1 MEEEDEDDEDDE
13 EDQEEEEEQLVRE
26 MARNGSGIGVS
37 SAALQARCRHDC
49 CDSGGIAARPRT
61 CRRCGPP
68 PPAASSAVASSF
80 CHSPRRFHPVVF
92 SLPVHEK
99 CSGCCCRKRDVST
112 ESPFVAVSCCGR
124 YVGGLT
130 SEGAREPAG
139 AVVTPLLLVGSRCTL
154 AAPLEG
160 VVHLGVLSPT
170 GHQAATSAASGSGDP
185 QFNPNVIVIVVILCV
200 VFILSGLLHLLAW
213 CLGRRRLPPRNHSP
227 IASAL
232 YGQLQQ
238 LFHLHDAGVEQAF
251 IDTLPV
257 FS

>member
-1 MEEEDEDDEDDE
+1 M
-13 EDQEEEEEQLVRE
+13 
-26 MARNGSGIGVS
+26 S
-37 SAALQARCRHDC
+37 SL
-49 CDSGGIAARPRT
+49 ILTPRI
-61 CRRCGPP
+61 
-68 PPAASSAVASSF
+68 
-80 CHSPRRFHPVVF
+80 
-92 SLPVHEK
+92 
-99 CSGCCCRKRDVST
+99 ST
-112 ESPFVAVSCCGR
+112 
-124 YVGGLT
+124 T
-130 SEGAREPAG
+130 
-139 AVVTPLLLVGSRCTL
+139 